1 MLQRVQT
8 IFLSIIILAIGALFF
23 LPIWNKIDLNTL
35 QSYTMYAWGIE
46 KMNNTPTPDTWS
58 MPYVWLTGI
67 GTSIVLISIYEISK
81 FKNRMLQLKLG
92 AINNLLLTALL
103 GIIVYLVTK
112 NQSNLLPQVTGQY
125 KIGFVMPIVGI
136 VSNFLAN
143 YFIRKDE
150 RLIRST
156 NRIR

>member
-8 IFLSIIILAIGALFF
+8 IFLSIIILAIGTLFF

-35 QSYTMYAWGIE
+35 QGYTMYAWGIE
-46 KMNNTPTPDTWS
+46 EMNNRGTPDIWS

-67 GTSIVLISIYEISK
+67 ATLIVLISIYEISK

-112 NQSNLLPQVTGQY
+112 NQSNLLPQITGQY
-125 KIGFVMPIVGI
+125 KIGFVMPIIGV

-150 RLIRST
+150 RFIRST